1 MRAFGVYPKMIESFK
16 KLCRIPGFEQ
26 VLDKLKDGSES
37 ISVSGLVGS
46 SRTLLAAWLFR
57 MTGRNVLFLSS
68 DQESSER
75 AFDDFCAFLG
85 KEEISLFP
93 SWEIQPYEIRAPHA
107 ENIGDRLRVLFEL
120 SSKKSRIICASGTA
134 IMEPTAARSYLEGLA
149 ISLSVGSTIDPGF
162 LAGRLVEMGFTRRPI
177 VEQLGDFAV
186 RGGLID
192 IFPATSSEPIRIE
205 FFGDQV
211 ESIRSFSVLSQ
222 RSLSRKDRAVIL
234 PLREIEIDMHAVEA
248 VCENLS
254 QNEAIALHQ
263 ALGSNGT
270 FDGLEFF
277 RRLFTED
284 KCCLVNYLPS
294 DTVVILDDPESVKN
308 EVDLT
313 LERAAMRYKDRGDYP
328 FGDPGKIYLD
338 HGRLAYLL
346 SRFASVRLRGLLKNS
361 ECEIDIPTR
370 PQEPFGSHIK
380 MLADKLSEYRKQGY
394 STTIFC
400 EGEGQT
406 RRLGELLSD
415 YDIAVPL
422 ASRRIS
428 SGFAIPQA
436 GLWFLADHEIFSRVR
451 ARKKARRFKEG
462 IALSSYRSLQ
472 PGDYVVHIDFGI
484 GRYRGL
490 QVITVDGRR
499 RDCLSIIYAGGDK
512 VFVPIEEFSRVQ
524 KFAGK
529 EGAPTLSRLGTGIWE
544 KTKARAKKAI
554 MEMAR
559 ELIELYAKRQALP
572 GFGFGPDSPW
582 QKELEASF
590 TYEETPDQQKAID
603 DIKADM
609 ERAVPMDRLICGDV
623 GYGKTEV
630 AIRAAF
636 KAVESGK
643 QVTVLVPTTILAQQH
658 LHTFRNRLG
667 QFPLKIE
674 LLSRFRSARES
685 KLVKEGLEKG
695 IVDIVIGTHKLL
707 QKDIQFKD
715 LGLLIVDEEQRF
727 GVTHKERIRKLKT
740 QVDTLTLT
748 ATPIPRTL
756 QLSLLGA
763 RDMSIINTPPKD
775 RLPIM
780 TEVALFSESIITEAI
795 ERELIRGGQVFFVHN
810 RVESIDAI
818 FRYLKRRLP
827 MVDIVIG
834 HGQLP
839 ERHLEKVMIDFLAKK
854 YQILLATTIIESGLD
869 MPAVNTII
877 INRSDRLGLA
887 QLYQLRGRVGR
898 SSRRA
903 YAYLLVPPLKLMTD
917 KARKRV
923 RAIEEFT
930 ELGSGLHLAMRD
942 LEIRGAGNILGA
954 QQHGFIEEVGFD
966 LYCRLLEEAVADL
979 RKATPRREKPDLKI
993 QTDLDLFIPQSYVD
1007 DPNLRMELYRAV
1019 SEITD
1024 GEKLDL
1030 FADELKDRFGRYP
1043 EEVENLLN
1051 LAASRILAW
1060 KLGAQK
1066 MIYKR
1071 GELYVEF
1078 PGEMEFERT
1087 EIEGWRK
1094 RITGNMEFSSSD
1106 GLRIRM
1112 KLGDCSGA
1120 CLKNAL
1126 QSLVG

>member
-1 MRAFGVYPKMIESFK
+1 MIEIYE
-16 KLCRIPGFEQ
+16 KLNHIPGFERI
-26 VLDKLKDGSES
+26 LERFKDSS
-37 ISVSGLVGS
+37 KPISVSGLIGS
-46 SRTLLAAWLFR
+46 SRTLLAAWLFEI
-57 MTGRNVLFLSS
+57 TGKSVFFLSP

-75 AFDDFCAFLG
+75 AFDDFCAFLE
-85 KEEISLFP
+85 KEEVSLFP

-107 ENIGDRLRVLFEL
+107 ENIGDRLRSLFEL
-120 SSKKSRIICASGTA
+120 SSNRSRIICASGIA
-134 IMEPTAARSYLEGLA
+134 LMEPTASREYLGDLA
-149 ISLSVGSTIDPGF
+149 FDLSIGSTIDPGF
-162 LAGRLVEMGFTRRPI
+162 LAGRLVKMGFTRRPM

-192 IFPATSSEPIRIE
+192 IFPATGSEPVRVE

-211 ESIRSFSVLSQ
+211 ESIRSFSVLTQ
-222 RSLSRKDRAVIL
+222 RSLSRRDRAVIL
-234 PLREIEIDMHAVEA
+234 PLREIEVDMQAVET
-248 VCENLS
+248 VCEDLP
-254 QNEAIALHQ
+254 QTDAIALHQ

-277 RRLFTED
+277 RHLFTED

-294 DTVVILDDPESVKN
+294 DTIVIFDDPESIKD
-308 EVDLT
+308 EVDST
-313 LERAAMRYKDRGDYP
+313 LERAALRHKDRGDYP
-328 FGDPGKIYLD
+328 FGDPGEVYFD
-338 HGRLAYLL
+338 HGKLAHLL
-346 SRFASVRLRGLLKNS
+346 SRFANIRLRGLFRS
-361 ECEIDIPTR
+361 ADCEIEIPTR

-380 MLADKLSEYRKQGY
+380 MLADKLNEYRQQGY
-394 STTIFC
+394 STTIYC
-400 EGEGQT
+400 EGEGQK
-406 RRLGELLSD
+406 RRLSELLSD
-415 YDIAVPL
+415 YDIALPL
-422 ASRRIS
+422 VGRRIS

-436 GLWFLADHEIFSRVR
+436 KLWFLTDHEIFSRLR

-462 IALSSYRSLQ
+462 IALSSYQSLQ

-490 QVITVDGRR
+490 QVITVDGRK
-499 RDCLSIIYAGGDK
+499 RDCLLIIYAGGDK
-512 VFVPIEEFSRVQ
+512 VFVPIEEFSRIQ

-529 EGAPTLSRLGTGIWE
+529 DGAPTLSRLGTGTWE
-544 KTKARAKKAI
+544 KTKARTKKAI

-572 GFGFGPDSPW
+572 GFAFGPDSAW

-590 TYEETPDQQKAID
+590 PYEETPDQQKAID

-609 ERAVPMDRLICGDV
+609 ERSVPMDRLICGDV

-630 AIRAAF
+630 GIRAAF

-643 QVTVLVPTTILAQQH
+643 QVAVLVPTTILAQQH
-658 LHTFRNRLG
+658 LHTFRSRLE
-667 QFPLKIE
+667 QSPLKVE
-674 LLSRFRSARES
+674 LLSRFRSPKES
-685 KLVKEGLEKG
+685 KQVKEGLKKG

-727 GVTHKERIRKLKT
+727 GVTHKEKIRRLRT

-775 RLPIM
+775 RLPIV
-780 TEVALFSESIITEAI
+780 TEVALFSERIITEAI

-827 MVDIVIG
+827 TVDIVIG
-834 HGQLP
+834 HGQMP
-839 ERHLEKVMIDFLAKK
+839 ERHLERVMVDFLAKK

-869 MPAVNTII
+869 MPMVNTII

-942 LEIRGAGNILGA
+942 LEIRGAGNILGP

-966 LYCRLLEEAVADL
+966 LYCRLLEEAVTEL
-979 RKATPRREKPDLKI
+979 RETTPHRERLDLKV

-1007 DPNLRMELYRAV
+1007 DPNLRVELYRTV

-1024 GEKLDL
+1024 SEKLIS
-1030 FADELKDRFGRYP
+1030 FSEELKDRFGPYP
-1043 EEVENLLN
+1043 EEVENLLS
-1051 LAASRILAW
+1051 LAASRILAS
-1060 KLGAQK
+1060 KLGAEK
-1066 MIYKR
+1066 IIYKG
-1071 GELYVEF
+1071 GEVYVEF
-1078 PGEMEFERT
+1078 PRERGFERA

-1094 RITGNMEFSSSD
+1094 RIAGKMEFSSSD
-1106 GLRIRM
+1106 GLKMRI
-1112 KLGDCSGA
+1112 KLEDSSGTS
-1120 CLKNAL
+1120 LKNAL
-1126 QSLVG
+1126 QLLVG